1 MLRLEANLTTSGH
14 WHQRIG
20 LQRDWVWR
28 GWQTRY
34 TYLRASGQ
42 LSQLE
47 QKSQETEGT
56 LERGGGGAEAIEEIN
71 TLKSYSP
78 QFPFG
83 KEESQNFQSGTP
95 LILLHGF
102 GASIGHWR
110 HNMAQLAE
118 FHTVYALDLLGFG
131 ASQKAPANYD
141 VSIWVAQVYEF
152 WQTFIRQ
159 PVVLVGNSIGSL
171 ICLAAAAAHPDMV
184 AGIVMISL
192 PDPSVRAEAVPPWLQ
207 PAIAAV
213 ENIFAS
219 PPVLRTLFYFVRR
232 PALVRRWVS
241 FAYANPDAISDEL
254 VEILSGP
261 SRDRGSARAF
271 CALFKAVGSSQFGP
285 GVKTVLPLLKIPILL
300 IWGQQDRM
308 IPPRF
313 ARPRQ
318 FMEYNAN
325 LKLVELENAGH
336 CPHDE
341 CPERVNQEIL
351 NWMAIALD
359 QKGGDSEAVLVD

>member
-1 MLRLEANLTTSGH
+1 MLRLEASLTTSGH

-34 TYLRASGQ
+34 TYLRPTGQ
-42 LSQLE
+42 LSQLD
-47 QKSQETEGT
+47 QKSQETEGA
-56 LERGGGGAEAIEEIN
+56 RGRGSGGAEATDESD

-83 KEESQNFQSGTP
+83 KEESQNFKLGTP

-110 HNMAQLAE
+110 HNLAQLAE

-192 PDPSVRAEAVPPWLQ
+192 PDPSVRAEAVPLWLQ

-232 PALVRRWVS
+232 PSIVRRWVS

-261 SRDRGSARAF
+261 TGDRGSARAF
-271 CALFKAVGSSQFGP
+271 CALFKAVGSAQFGP
-285 GVKTVLPLLKIPILL
+285 GVKTVLPELKIPILL

-318 FMEYNAN
+318 FMEYNSN

-351 NWMAIALD
+351 NWIAIAVED
-359 QKGGDSEAVLVD
+359 KGAEN